1 MAADHAVGVHPPSPQ
16 GPHHDVV
23 IVGTGFAGLGAAI
36 RLLQAGFSDLVLL
49 ERADD
54 LGGTWRDNRYP
65 GCACDVPSRLY
76 SLSFARHPGWSRRFA
91 PAAEIH
97 AYLRQVAEAHG
108 VTGRIRYGCAVT
120 GARWDA
126 AAARWHVDT
135 TQGPLT
141 ARVLVLATGAL
152 SNPVLPDV
160 PGLTTF
166 RGRVVHSAQ
175 WPGDLALAGARVVV
189 VGTGASAIQLVPAIQ
204 PQVAHLT
211 LLQRTPAWIVPRHDR
226 AVPPWVRRLYAAV
239 PPLDTAL
246 RALTYALREA
256 TFLPFRYPGVRRV
269 TALVARAHLR
279 RQVRDP
285 ALRAALT
292 PRYGMGCKRVLVSDD
307 FYPALQQPNVTLV
320 SSALAAVEPDGVVAA
335 DGTRHPADVLVCTT
349 GFIPGGV
356 PPAAARIVGA
366 TGRSLAATWEA
377 DGMAAYASTTVAG
390 FPNLFV
396 IPGPHTGIGHTS
408 LVYMLEA
415 QVEHLVHA
423 LVHLRRAGQA
433 WIAPRAAAQAA
444 DHAAVQARMRGMVWV
459 AGGCRSWYLDA
470 RGENHTL
477 WPDFTFRFRR
487 RVARWVADH
496 YEGGVAH
503 G

>member
-1 MAADHAVGVHPPSPQ
+1 MVATPPDA
-16 GPHHDVV
+16 PHHDVL
-23 IVGTGFAGLGAAI
+23 IVGTGFAGLGAAM
-36 RLLQAGFSDLVLL
+36 RLRQAGVTDLLLL

-76 SLSFARHPGWSRRFA
+76 SLSFARNPAWTRRFA

-97 AYLRQVAEAHG
+97 AYLRQVATAHG
-108 VTGRIRYGCAVT
+108 VTDRIRYGCTVE

-126 AAARWHVDT
+126 VAARWRVDT

-152 SNPVLPDV
+152 SNPVRPDV
-160 PGLTTF
+160 PGLDTF
-166 RGRVVHSAQ
+166 RGAVVHSAQ
-175 WPGDLALAGARVVV
+175 WPRDLALAGRRAVV

-226 AVPPWVRRLYAAV
+226 PVPAWLRRLYAAV
-239 PPLDTAL
+239 PPLDTAV

-269 TALVARAHLR
+269 TSLVARAHLR

-285 ALRAALT
+285 ALRARLT

-307 FYPALQQPNVTLV
+307 FYPALQQPNMTLV

-335 DGTRHPADVLVCTT
+335 DGTRHPADLLILTT
-349 GFIPGGV
+349 GFLPGGV

-366 TGRSLAATWEA
+366 AGRSLAATWEA

-415 QVEHLVHA
+415 QVAHLVRAVDHM
-423 LVHLRRAGQA
+423 RRAGLA
-433 WIAPRAAAQAA
+433 WIAPRPEAQAA
-444 DHAAVQARMRGMVWV
+444 DHAAVQARMGRMVWV
-459 AGGCRSWYLDA
+459 TGGCHSWYLDA

-487 RVARWVADH
+487 RGAGWHADH
-496 YEGGVAH
+496 YEGGAAH

>member
-1 MAADHAVGVHPPSPQ
+1 MAAAPSP
-16 GPHHDVV
+16 GAPAVPHHDVV
-23 IVGTGFAGLGAAI
+23 IVGAGFSGLGAAI
-36 RLLQAGFSDLVLL
+36 RLRQEGFADVALL
-49 ERADD
+49 ERAHD

-76 SLSFARHPGWSRRFA
+76 SFSFARNPSWSRRFA

-97 AYLRQVAEAHG
+97 AYLRRVAEAHG
-108 VTGRIRYGCAVT
+108 VTARIRTGCAVE

-126 AAARWHVDT
+126 AARRWRVDT
-135 TQGPLT
+135 SQGPVT
-141 ARVLVLATGAL
+141 ARVLVMATGAL

-160 PGLTTF
+160 PGLDTF
-166 RGRVVHSAQ
+166 GGTAVHSAQ
-175 WPGDLALAGARVVV
+175 WPADLALAGKRVVV
-189 VGTGASAIQLVPAIQ
+189 VGTGASAIQVVPALQ

-211 LLQRTPAWIVPRHDR
+211 LLQRTPAWIVPRRDR
-226 AVPPWVRRLYAAV
+226 AVPAWRRRLYAAV
-239 PPLDTAL
+239 PPLDTAM
-246 RALTYALREA
+246 RALTYAVREL

-269 TALVARAHLR
+269 TSLVARAHLR

-285 ALRAALT
+285 ALREALT

-307 FYPALQQPNVTLV
+307 FYPALQRPNVTLV
-320 SSALAAVEPDGVVAA
+320 PSALAAVEPDGVVAA

-349 GFIPGGV
+349 GFVPGGV
-356 PPAAARIVGA
+356 PPQAARVVGA
-366 TGRSLAATWEA
+366 AGRSLAATW
-377 DGMAAYASTTVAG
+377 DWSGMAAYASTTVAG

-408 LVYMLEA
+408 LIYMLEA

-423 LVHLRRAGQA
+423 MRHMRRNGLA
-433 WIAPRAAAQAA
+433 WVAPRPEAQAA
-444 DHAAVQARMRGMVWV
+444 DHAGVQARMRGMVWV
-459 AGGCRSWYLDA
+459 AGGCHSWYLDA

-487 RVARWVADH
+487 RVAAWHADH
-496 YEGGVAH
+496 YEGEAVHA
-503 G
+503 

>member
-1 MAADHAVGVHPPSPQ
+1 MVATAPDA
-16 GPHHDVV
+16 PHHDVL
-23 IVGTGFAGLGAAI
+23 IVGTGFAGLGAAM
-36 RLLQAGFSDLVLL
+36 RLRQAGVTDLLLL

-76 SLSFARHPGWSRRFA
+76 SFSFSRNPAWTRRFA

-97 AYLRQVAEAHG
+97 AYLRRVATAHG
-108 VTGRIRYGCAVT
+108 VTDRIRYGCTVE

-126 AAARWHVDT
+126 DAARWRVDT

-152 SNPVLPDV
+152 SNPVRPDV
-160 PGLTTF
+160 PGLDTF
-166 RGRVVHSAQ
+166 RGAVVHSAQ
-175 WPGDLALAGARVVV
+175 WPHDLALAGRRAVV

-226 AVPPWVRRLYAAV
+226 PVPAWLRRLYAAV
-239 PPLDTAL
+239 PPLDTAV

-269 TALVARAHLR
+269 TSLVARAHLR

-285 ALRAALT
+285 ALRARLT

-307 FYPALQQPNVTLV
+307 FYPAVQQPNVTLV
-320 SSALAAVEPDGVVAA
+320 SGALAAVEPDGVVAA
-335 DGTRHPADVLVCTT
+335 DGTRHPADVLILTT
-349 GFIPGGV
+349 GFLPGGV

-366 TGRSLAATWEA
+366 AGRSLAATWEA
-377 DGMAAYASTTVAG
+377 NGMAAYASTTVAG

-408 LVYMLEA
+408 LIYMLEA
-415 QVEHLVHA
+415 QVAHLVRAVDHM
-423 LVHLRRAGQA
+423 RRAGLA
-433 WIAPRAAAQAA
+433 WIAPRPEAQAA
-444 DHAAVQARMRGMVWV
+444 DHAAVQARMRGTVWV
-459 AGGCRSWYLDA
+459 TGGCHSWYLDA

-487 RVARWVADH
+487 RVAGWHADH
-496 YEGGVAH
+496 YEGGAAH

>member
-1 MAADHAVGVHPPSPQ
+1 MAAAV
-16 GPHHDVV
+16 PHHAGGVDVV
-23 IVGTGFAGLGAAI
+23 IVGTGFSGLGAAI
-36 RLLQAGFSDLVLL
+36 RLRQEGFADVLLL

-76 SLSFARHPGWSRRFA
+76 SFSFARNPAWTRRFA

-97 AYLRQVAEAHG
+97 AYLREVAARHG
-108 VTGRIRYGCAVT
+108 VTDRIRYGCAVE

-126 AAARWHVDT
+126 AAARWTVET
-135 TQGPLT
+135 TQGPVT

-160 PGLTTF
+160 PGVDTF
-166 RGRVVHSAQ
+166 RGAVVHSAQ
-175 WPGDLALAGARVVV
+175 WPAGLDLAGKRVVV
-189 VGTGASAIQLVPAIQ
+189 VGTGASAIQAVPALQ

-226 AVPPWVRRLYAAV
+226 PVPPWLRRLYAAA
-239 PPLDTAL
+239 PPLDTAM
-246 RALTYALREA
+246 RALTYAVREL

-269 TALVARAHLR
+269 TSLVARAHLR

-285 ALRAALT
+285 ALRAQLT

-307 FYPALQQPNVTLV
+307 FYPALQHPNVTLV
-320 SSALAAVEPDGVVAA
+320 PAALARVEPDGVVAA
-335 DGTRHPADVLVCTT
+335 DGSRHPADVLVCTT
-349 GFIPGGV
+349 GFIPGGI
-356 PPAAARIVGA
+356 PPAAAHVVGA
-366 TGRSLAATWEA
+366 GGESLAAVWA
-377 DGMAAYASTTVAG
+377 RDGMAAYASTTVAG

-408 LVYMLEA
+408 LIYMLEA
-415 QVEHLVHA
+415 QVEHLVGA
-423 LVHLRRAGQA
+423 LRHMRRAGLA
-433 WIAPRAAAQAA
+433 WMAPRPDAQGT
-444 DHAAVQARMRGMVWV
+444 DHARVQARMRGMVWV
-459 AGGCRSWYLDA
+459 AGGCHSWYLDA

-487 RVARWVADH
+487 RVARWRADH
-496 YEGGVAH
+496 YEGGVHA
-503 G
+503 

>member
-1 MAADHAVGVHPPSPQ
+1 MVATAPDA
-16 GPHHDVV
+16 PHHDVL

-36 RLLQAGFSDLVLL
+36 RLRQAGVTDLLLL

-76 SLSFARHPGWSRRFA
+76 SFSFARNPAWTRRFA

-97 AYLRQVAEAHG
+97 AYLRQVATAHG
-108 VTGRIRYGCAVT
+108 VTDRIRYGCTVE

-126 AAARWHVDT
+126 AAARWRVDT

-152 SNPVLPDV
+152 SNPVRPDV
-160 PGLTTF
+160 PGLDTF
-166 RGRVVHSAQ
+166 RGAVVHSAQ
-175 WPGDLALAGARVVV
+175 WPRDLALAGRRAVV

-226 AVPPWVRRLYAAV
+226 PVPAWLRRLYAAV
-239 PPLDTAL
+239 PLLDTAV

-269 TALVARAHLR
+269 TSLVARAHLR

-285 ALRAALT
+285 ALRARLT

-307 FYPALQQPNVTLV
+307 FYPAVQQPNVTLV
-320 SSALAAVEPDGVVAA
+320 SGALAAVEPDGVVAD
-335 DGTRHPADVLVCTT
+335 DGTRHPADVLILTT
-349 GFIPGGV
+349 GFLPGGV

-366 TGRSLAATWEA
+366 AGRSLAATWEA
-377 DGMAAYASTTVAG
+377 NGMAAYASTTVAG

-408 LVYMLEA
+408 LIYMLEA
-415 QVEHLVHA
+415 QVAHLVRAVDHM
-423 LVHLRRAGQA
+423 RRAGLA
-433 WIAPRAAAQAA
+433 WIAPRPEAQAA
-444 DHAAVQARMRGMVWV
+444 DHAAVQARMRGTVWV
-459 AGGCRSWYLDA
+459 TGGCHSWYLDA

-487 RVARWVADH
+487 RVAGWHADH
-496 YEGGVAH
+496 YEGGAAH

>member
-1 MAADHAVGVHPPSPQ
+1 MAVEEAG
-16 GPHHDVV
+16 GGHHDVV
-23 IVGTGFAGLGAAI
+23 VVGTGFAGLAAAI
-36 RLLQAGFSDLVLL
+36 RLRQEGHDDVRLL
-49 ERADD
+49 ERAHD

-108 VTGRIRYGCAVT
+108 LASRITYGCAFT
-120 GARWDA
+120 GAHWDH
-126 AAARWHVDT
+126 AAARWRLDT
-135 TQGPLT
+135 TQGARS

-152 SNPVLPDV
+152 SNPVIPDL
-160 PGLTTF
+160 PGLDTF
-166 RGRVVHSAQ
+166 RGAAFHSAQ
-175 WPGDLALAGARVVV
+175 WREDVPLAGQRVVV
-189 VGTGASAIQLVPAIQ
+189 VGTGASAIQVVPAIQ
-204 PQVAHLT
+204 PLVGHLT

-226 AVPPWVRRLYAAV
+226 PVSRAVRRLYAALPAV
-239 PPLDTAL
+239 E
-246 RALTYALREA
+246 RAMRGATYALREA
-256 TFLPFRYPGVRRV
+256 TFLPFRFPGVRRV
-269 TALVARAHLR
+269 TSLVARAHLR

-285 ALRAALT
+285 ALRDRLT
-292 PRYGMGCKRVLVSDD
+292 PRYAMGCKRVLVSDD
-307 FYPALQQPNVTLV
+307 FYPAVQQPNVTLV
-320 SSALAAVEPDGVVAA
+320 SGALARVEPDAVVAA
-335 DGTRHPADVLVCTT
+335 DGSRHPCDVLVFTT

-356 PPAAARIVGA
+356 PPVAWHVVGR
-366 TGRSLAATWEA
+366 GGVSLAQQWER

-396 IPGPHTGIGHTS
+396 IPGPNTGIGHTS
-408 LVYMLEA
+408 LLVMLEA
-415 QVEHLVHA
+415 QVEHLVLA
-423 LVHLRRAGQA
+423 LRHLRRTGQA
-433 WIAPRAAAQAA
+433 WVAPRAEAQAA

>member
-1 MAADHAVGVHPPSPQ
+1 MVATAPDA
-16 GPHHDVV
+16 PHHDVL

-36 RLLQAGFSDLVLL
+36 RLRQAGVTDLLLL

-76 SLSFARHPGWSRRFA
+76 SFSFARNPAWTRRFA

-97 AYLRQVAEAHG
+97 AYLRQVATAHG
-108 VTGRIRYGCAVT
+108 VTDRIRYGCTVE

-126 AAARWHVDT
+126 DAARWRVDT

-152 SNPVLPDV
+152 SNPVRPDV
-160 PGLTTF
+160 PGLDTF
-166 RGRVVHSAQ
+166 RGAVVHSAQ
-175 WPGDLALAGARVVV
+175 WPRDLALAGRRVVV

-204 PQVAHLT
+204 PPGAHLT
-211 LLQRTPAWIVPRHDR
+211 GRPRPPAWTAPRHDR
-226 AVPPWVRRLYAAV
+226 PVPAWLRRLYAAV
-239 PPLDTAL
+239 PLLDTAV

-269 TALVARAHLR
+269 TSLVARAHLR

-285 ALRAALT
+285 ALRARLT

-307 FYPALQQPNVTLV
+307 FYPAVQQPNVTLV
-320 SSALAAVEPDGVVAA
+320 SGALAAVEPDGVVAA
-335 DGTRHPADVLVCTT
+335 DGTRHPADVLILTT
-349 GFIPGGV
+349 GFLPGGV

-366 TGRSLAATWEA
+366 AGRSLAATWEA
-377 DGMAAYASTTVAG
+377 NGMAAYASTTVAG

-408 LVYMLEA
+408 LIYMLEA
-415 QVEHLVHA
+415 QVAHLVRAVDHM
-423 LVHLRRAGQA
+423 RRAGLA
-433 WIAPRAAAQAA
+433 WIAPRPEAQAA
-444 DHAAVQARMRGMVWV
+444 DHAAVQARMRGTVWV
-459 AGGCRSWYLDA
+459 TGGCHSWYLDA

-487 RVARWVADH
+487 RVAGWHADH
-496 YEGGVAH
+496 YEGGAAH